1 MRIAPLAL
9 LLLVAFPSF
18 ASFEFEPAAPTD
30 SSYITLHVRERW
42 TNVCGPGNVQIAR
55 SGNRIEVDW
64 TVNYVIGCFN
74 RLTTWDA
81 DVPLGLL
88 EAGEY
93 QVVLEI
99 NGGLVADLPLVV
111 SDATPAVIVEPNVL
125 SSLAPTEVRIATPG
139 FFPGPCMRDS
149 AVVTIDGSTVPSHA
163 DGCSIIATFPA
174 HAPGAANVTVREGT
188 DEITT
193 VAAVRYIDPGATP
206 DPSLFERV
214 LVPVLFNG
222 PGAFG
227 SQWRTEVDMFNRTP
241 RTLNWLPEVS
251 ETLPPVAYNTA
262 ATLGDVPN
270 HLTGLVLFLPRGY
283 DVRFGAVFRDVSRD
297 ASQWGT
303 ELPIVREG
311 EFQSTIVLPNVPFDP
326 RYRLQLR
333 IYGIEG
339 FTYGVHVSIGE
350 ERWAVSVTGPCSLR
364 DVPCNSDQ
372 PAFASVDLGQTFP
385 LLTGKQ
391 KIAISAA
398 PFDFTRKIWAFV
410 TVTNND
416 TQQVTVITPQ

>member
-9 LLLVAFPSF
+9 LLLVAFPSL

-30 SSYITLHVRERW
+30 SSYITLHVHERW
-42 TNVCGPGNVQIAR
+42 LNVCGPGNVQVAR
-55 SGNRIEVDW
+55 SGNRIDVDW
-64 TVNYVIGCFN
+64 TVNYTIGCFN
-74 RLTTWDA
+74 RLTTWNT

-93 QVVLEI
+93 QVVLEV
-99 NGGLVADLPLVV
+99 NGGLIADLPLVV
-111 SDATPAVIVEPNVL
+111 SDATPAVTVQPNVL
-125 SSLAPTEVRIATPG
+125 SSLAPTEVRIDTTG
-139 FFPGPCMRDS
+139 FGGLCPTDS
-149 AVVTIDGSTVPSHA
+149 AVVTVDGSTVPSHT
-163 DGCSIIATFPA
+163 DGCSVIATFPA

-188 DEITT
+188 SELTT

-214 LVPVLFNG
+214 LVPVLYNG

-227 SQWRTEVDMFNRTP
+227 SQWRTEVDLFNRTP
-241 RTLNWLPEVS
+241 RTLDWLPEVS
-251 ETLPPVAYNTA
+251 ETLPPVAYNTG
-262 ATLGDVPN
+262 ATLEEVPN

-326 RYRLQLR
+326 RYRRQLR

-339 FTYGVHVSIGE
+339 FSYGARVFIGE
-350 ERWAVSVTGPCSLR
+350 EQRDVGVTGPCSTR
-364 DVPCNSDQ
+364 DEPCNSDQ
-372 PAFASVDLGQTFP
+372 PAFASVDLGPAFP

-391 KIAISAA
+391 KITISAA

-410 TVTNND
+410 TVTNNT
-416 TQQVTVITPQ
+416 TQQVTAITPQ